1 MLCNHPV
8 TTFATFL
15 MLSVSSQA
23 LAQQSAR
30 SRPPPEPAPL
40 QTSNPNAVE
49 EVLVTATRTQ
59 SLASKTPIALS
70 VVTGGELRN
79 AGVSSPINLTQQVPN
94 LQINRAQGG
103 LQISIRGVSSYD
115 FAAKGDPS
123 TAFLLDGVYIGRR
136 EAQDTSLFDVARIE
150 VLRGPQG
157 TLYGRNTTAGVIN
170 VITNRPSRTFGFSTD
185 ITSGNFGTLQVD
197 SMVNLPVGDRLA
209 FRLAGSLDQRDS
221 YLIDRPG
228 VANTLGKYR
237 DNLSFRGQALWDITE
252 NISLLVQA
260 DHATQEG
267 NPIELVGQSNFFS
280 FNAPT
285 LAAPPTLTLNLFN
298 NPIIANANLVAIGA
312 AAAQNG
318 FALDGVSRRPFYANT
333 SSKARRQLTYD
344 LPSRTGINNKIWGI
358 GGELKWDL
366 GDFVLTYALSHRE
379 LEQKETG
386 VFERGAIA
394 LPQTRDGVYKQ
405 DSHEVHLALDN
416 EGPLKLQVGVYYFKE
431 KNMTTSLADSTPAAE
446 ALFLPQFNTQFLGRF
461 GLAPN
466 TPIGSLPPPLQ
477 AAYNQ
482 TLAAS
487 RSAALSR
494 PLSGFSVNPVTSES
508 YAVFGQGTYSFSEGL
523 RFTLGARY
531 SEDTKSQDGYIASQ
545 QASPV
550 VNLSTDALQLALAK
564 TASDKV
570 TWRVGIDYDVND
582 TSMIFATI
590 STGYKAGGF
599 NNGCSATSTRVSRTG
614 LPCVRPGVSFGRPE
628 SELYYKPE
636 TLTSYEAG
644 FKAGFL
650 DNSLRVSGTAF
661 IYDYQDLQLFRQ
673 DYLPNSPLLIF
684 NAEEAKI
691 KGIELEA
698 VARVSAQLRASLS
711 MTYTDA
717 TYGSLPLS
725 VGSAAVQPNF
735 EGKSLDRTP
744 EYVVTAG
751 LNYIIPVGESMI
763 VADIRTR
770 LSDSYVLSDFNNA
783 IQFRQPSYTKTDI
796 SITFNAPNKR
806 WYITGF
812 VRNLED
818 YVELTY
824 VLPGALSP
832 PDPSNP
838 TLPRLLTGPGTVIGG
853 DPKTLGIRTGIKF

>member
-1 MLCNHPV
+1 MLRNRQV
-8 TTFATFL
+8 TTFTTFL

-23 LAQQSAR
+23 LGQPSPN
-30 SRPPPEPAPL
+30 PPPASLPN
-40 QTSNPNAVE
+40 SNAVE
-49 EVLVTATRTQ
+49 EIIVTANRTQ
-59 SLASKTPIALS
+59 SRASKTPIALS
-70 VVTGGELRN
+70 VITGKELKD
-79 AGVSSPINLTQQVPN
+79 AGVTSPTDLAAQVPN

-123 TAFLLDGVYIGRR
+123 TAFLLDGVYIARR
-136 EAQDTSLFDVARIE
+136 EAQDTSLFDVSRIE

-157 TLYGRNTTAGVIN
+157 TLYGRNTTGGVIN
-170 VITNRPSRTFGFSTD
+170 VITNRPTRTFGFSAD
-185 ITSGNFGTLQVD
+185 VTSANFDTLQVE
-197 SMVNLPVGDRLA
+197 SMVNVPVGDRLA

-228 VANTLGKYR
+228 AKNTLGKYR
-237 DNLSFRGQALWDITE
+237 DNVSYRGQALWDISDD
-252 NISLLVQA
+252 ISILLQA

-267 NPIELVGQSNFFS
+267 NPIDMVGQTNFFN

-285 LAAPPTLTLNLFN
+285 LAAQPVLRPNFFNDPT
-298 NPIIANANLVAIGA
+298 IANANLTAIGTNL
-312 AAAQNG
+312 AQNG
-318 FALDGVSRRPFYANT
+318 FAIDSVSRRPFYANS
-333 SSKARRQLTYD
+333 SSKTRRQLTYD
-344 LPSRTGINNKIWGI
+344 LPSGTGIDNKIWGI
-358 GGELKWDL
+358 GGELKWDF
-366 GDFVLTYALSHRE
+366 GDMVLTYALSHRE
-379 LEQKETG
+379 LEQKEIG
-386 VFERGAIA
+386 VFERSGIGMR
-394 LPQTRDGVYKQ
+394 QTRTGDYIQ
-405 DSHEVHLALDN
+405 DSHELRLALDN
-416 EGPLKLQVGVYYFKE
+416 DGPLKLQVGAYYFKE
-431 KNMTTSLADSTPAAE
+431 KSTTESVVDTTPALE
-446 ALFLPQFNTQFLGRF
+446 TLFLPQFNTQFLGRF

-466 TPIGSLPPPLQ
+466 TPIASLPPQLQ
-477 AAYNQ
+477 AAYNAN
-482 TLAAS
+482 LAAS
-487 RSAALSR
+487 RSAALAR

-508 YAVFGQGTYSFSEGL
+508 YAVFGQGTYSFSDRL
-523 RFTLGARY
+523 RLTLGARY
-531 SEDTKSQDGYIASQ
+531 SEDKKSQDGYIASQ
-545 QASPV
+545 QSSPV

-564 TASDKV
+564 SSSDKV
-570 TWRVGIDYDVND
+570 TWRVGLDYDLND

-698 VARVSAQLRASLS
+698 VARVTAQLRASLS

-751 LNYIIPVGESMI
+751 LNYIIPVGDSMI
-763 VADIRTR
+763 VAYIRTR

-824 VLPGALSP
+824 VLPGDLSP
-832 PDPSNP
+832 ADPANP
-838 TLPRLLTGPGTVIGG
+838 ADPRLLTGPGTVIGG
-853 DPKTLGIRTGIKF
+853 DPKTFGVRTGIKF